1 LIDIGH
7 QQVSVG
13 HLLLSPTRTFAPVLA
28 SMITH
33 HFDAIHGL
41 VHCSGGGQTKCLKYL
56 PGPLKVIKD
65 NLFTPPPVFD
75 LVQKASGADAREM
88 YQVFN
93 MGTRMEI
100 YTSEDQAERLM
111 ELARSF
117 GVEAQLIGRV
127 ESASGKSLEIL
138 AGSQRLQF

>member
-1 LIDIGH
+1 
-7 QQVSVG
+7 
-13 HLLLSPTRTFAPVLA
+13 
-28 SMITH
+28 
-33 HFDAIHGL
+33 
-41 VHCSGGGQTKCLKYL
+41 
-56 PGPLKVIKD
+56 
-65 NLFTPPPVFD
+65 
-75 LVQKASGADAREM
+75 
-88 YQVFN
+88 
-93 MGTRMEI
+93 MEI

>member
-1 LIDIGH
+1 
-7 QQVSVG
+7 
-13 HLLLSPTRTFAPVLA
+13 
-28 SMITH
+28 
-33 HFDAIHGL
+33 
-41 VHCSGGGQTKCLKYL
+41 
-56 PGPLKVIKD
+56 
-65 NLFTPPPVFD
+65 VFD

-127 ESASGKSLEIL
+127 ESASGKSLEIS